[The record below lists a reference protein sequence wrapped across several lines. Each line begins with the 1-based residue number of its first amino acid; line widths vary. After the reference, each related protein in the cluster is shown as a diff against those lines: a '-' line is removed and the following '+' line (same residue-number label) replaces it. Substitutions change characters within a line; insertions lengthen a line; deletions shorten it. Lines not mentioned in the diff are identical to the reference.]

1 MINKNNLEQ
10 CSHDIVWM
18 SNRWFG
24 VFPKLQKGVC
34 RLCGKQ
40 FEKHGDKVVE
50 KEDKDNN
57 VK

>member
-34 RLCGKQ
+34 KLCGKQ

-50 KEDKDNN
+50 KEDKKDA
-57 VK
+57 